1 MNRQFL
7 RVYVGIALVL
17 MLAGV
22 GMHFLVEREVRQIA
36 DRRLEEAMAPWIEWV
51 RTQLVAAGG
60 PEQRTA
66 ALEKLNETAP
76 FVIRLMRRG
85 GAGLSGEESARLA
98 TEGSVLAG
106 SGEERLFCAV
116 FDENQVMVMGPLQPT
131 RGGRPPFPR
140 REDRLLHPDRP
151 PPPWGGDDSFAHPD
165 GPPFLHGGGT
175 FPHPEGPPAMRSPFS
190 PQPPYF
196 LLGALL
202 AILVL
207 IGTAVYLLLRPFERR
222 IYALADVA
230 RRLGE
235 GQLDTRSPVAGDDAI
250 ATLAGTFND
259 MATRIEQFVERQ
271 QELLR
276 AVSHELR
283 TPLAR
288 LFFVVDDAQGAKT
301 AAEKDRYLERIEGTL
316 QEINELVEELL
327 TFVRLEGDAAP
338 PAKEPIQTQA
348 VLEEVARQV
357 MELRRDLTLQ
367 VHCECQEV
375 VGVPRLFRRAVLNLA
390 ANAARYARER
400 IEITCAVVGETVQ
413 VRMDDDGPGIPSEAR
428 QRIFEPFFRLDE
440 SRSASSGGTGLGL
453 AIVQRIMALHGGQVR
468 VEESP
473 LGGARFTLSLPV
485 A

>member
-1 MNRQFL
+1 
-7 RVYVGIALVL
+7 
-17 MLAGV
+17 
-22 GMHFLVEREVRQIA
+22 
-36 DRRLEEAMAPWIEWV
+36 
-51 RTQLVAAGG
+51 
-60 PEQRTA
+60 
-66 ALEKLNETAP
+66 
-76 FVIRLMRRG
+76 
-85 GAGLSGEESARLA
+85 
-98 TEGSVLAG
+98 
-106 SGEERLFCAV
+106 
-116 FDENQVMVMGPLQPT
+116 
-131 RGGRPPFPR
+131 
-140 REDRLLHPDRP
+140 
-151 PPPWGGDDSFAHPD
+151 
-165 GPPFLHGGGT
+165 
-175 FPHPEGPPAMRSPFS
+175 MRSPFS
-190 PQPPYF
+190 PQPPSPYF

-207 IGTAVYLLLRPFERR
+207 IGAAVYLLLRPFERR

-235 GQLDTRSPVAGDDAI
+235 GKLTTRAPVAGRDAI

-301 AAEKDRYLERIEGTL
+301 TAEKDRHLERIEGTL

-327 TFVRLEGDAAP
+327 TFVRLEGDVAP

-357 MELRRDLTLQ
+357 AELRRDLILQ
-367 VHCECQEV
+367 VRCECPEV

-400 IEITCAVVGETVQ
+400 VEITCTTAGDAVLVW
-413 VRMDDDGPGIPSEAR
+413 MDDDGPGIPSEAR